1 MSTLGDLVRART
13 GLGEADVGWL
23 HRLVGE
29 WQLVADLSFSDLV
42 LRVRTADGTW
52 LAVAHMR
59 PTTGPTT
66 YPLDVV
72 GSELAAG
79 SPGAVRAERAAASG
93 RAVRDGEPERRG
105 GLQVRS
111 EAVPVRR
118 GTRVVGVLSRDTDS
132 SVTRMPSALE
142 LTYLTTAGELLQM
155 VSEGRF
161 PFPGAHTDPEHA
173 PRVGDGLVRL
183 DRTGHVVYASPNAL
197 SAYRRLGVTGDLIGS
212 HLGHTI
218 ARLSAAPG
226 VLDEPRGSAA
236 LAAVLRFGEPRESEV
251 EAQGATVLLRALPLF
266 PGGEPRGALVLVRDV
281 TELRSRERQLVGKD
295 ATIREIHHRVK
306 NNLQTVAALLRLQ
319 ARRMEMPEARA
330 ALEESVR
337 RVASIAMVHET
348 LSQAWEDAVAFDEIA
363 DRVLAMCAE
372 VAAPESAVVVR
383 RTGSFGELPAEV
395 ATALAMVLTELVQN
409 AVEHAYSGPVR
420 GLIEVAA
427 SRPDGDL
434 RVEVF
439 DDGSG
444 LPEGFDLADSPRLG
458 LKIVRTLVEGELR
471 GTVAL
476 QAGPGGVG
484 TCAVVEVPVQVP
496 APVSPAGP
504 AAG

>member
-13 GLGEADVGWL
+13 SLGEQDVDWL

-29 WQLVADLSFSDLV
+29 WQLVADLSFADLV
-42 LRVRTADGTW
+42 LHVRTTGSSW

-66 YPLDVV
+66 YQLDVV
-72 GSELAAG
+72 GSEIPVAG
-79 SPGAVRAERAAASG
+79 ALRFERAATEG
-93 RAVRDGEPERRG
+93 RIVSDSEPDWRARVPVRQE
-105 GLQVRS
+105 V
-111 EAVPVRR
+111 VPVRR
-118 GTRVVGVLSRDTDS
+118 GSRVVAVLTRETNLNAA
-132 SVTRMPSALE
+132 RMPSALE

-155 VSEGRF
+155 VAEGSF
-161 PFPGAHTDPEHA
+161 PFPGPVPDPEHA
-173 PRVGDGLVRL
+173 PRVGDGLLRL

-197 SAYRRLGVTGDLIGS
+197 SAYRRLGVSGDLLGA

-251 EAQGATVLLRALPLF
+251 EARGETVLLRALPLH
-266 PGGEPRGALVLVRDV
+266 PGGEPRGALILVRDV
-281 TELRSRERQLVGKD
+281 TELRSRDRQLLGKD

-319 ARRMEMPEARA
+319 ARRMEVPEARA

-337 RVASIAMVHET
+337 RVAAIALVHET
-348 LSQAWEDAVAFDEIA
+348 LSQAWQDAVAFDEIA

-395 ATALAMVLTELVQN
+395 ATALAMALTELVQN
-409 AVEHAYSGPVR
+409 AVEHGYPDGPSSR
-420 GLIEVAA
+420 CGAGRIEVRADRSEA
-427 SRPDGDL
+427 GL
-434 RVEVF
+434 HVEVV
-439 DDGSG
+439 DDGAG
-444 LPEGFDLADSPRLG
+444 LPAGFDLSAVSQLG
-458 LKIVRTLVEGELR
+458 LQIVRTLVTGELR
-471 GTVAL
+471 GTLVLA
-476 QAGPGGVG
+476 PGEGGLG
-484 TCAVVEVPVQVP
+484 TRVVLDVPLDP
-496 APVSPAGP
+496 PVS
-504 AAG
+504 